1 MIDARRGTSTERGYD
16 ARWQRAR
23 TSYLAEHPLCVLCL
37 AEGKVVAATT
47 VDHIVPHRGDYRLLW
62 SDSNWQALCTRHH
75 SIKTATSDGAFGN
88 VKRA

>member
-23 TSYLAEHPLCVLCL
+23 YMYLNDHPLCVMCL
-37 AEGKVVAATT
+37 TENRTVAATI
-47 VDHIVPHRGDYRLLW
+47 VDHIQPHHNDYRLMW

-75 SIKTATSDGAFGN
+75 SIKTATTDHAFGN
-88 VKRA
+88 K